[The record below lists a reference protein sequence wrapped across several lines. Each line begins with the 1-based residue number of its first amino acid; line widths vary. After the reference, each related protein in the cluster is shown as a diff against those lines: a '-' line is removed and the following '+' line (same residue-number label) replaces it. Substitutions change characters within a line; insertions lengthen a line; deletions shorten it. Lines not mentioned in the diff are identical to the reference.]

1 MTATPTEAP
10 VPQPP
15 KVSRFQQDAP
25 ERSEGDSDDDD
36 VDGNQRAG
44 ISPLQALTEHG
55 YRVQIKTSMDPK
67 VIVVPSARPL
77 TQTCKVDEDMEDGI
91 YRARTMDTHLPPHV
105 VVRALERVER
115 EGVTWSAMADPFA
128 ASAVRPSLTYAPST
142 PLRTQ
147 WSDPAKTLP
156 VYSELLVR
164 IPKLHL
170 SDHRLMTL
178 EDSVS
183 LQMRFLFHD
192 YTAKYA
198 AIASL
203 EHRLARLLS
212 LAPTASTHD
221 VHAEVDA
228 FVAIVTCIR
237 DAFQEVYL
245 KWSELKELRQKQQAT
260 LTPVL
265 LLLRPVDS
273 SATLKV
279 IQDFATQLESRE
291 SMHEDP
297 QLATAV
303 GALQEVLDAP
313 MCLDYVVRLSSDLS
327 ILGQPSEA
335 EALRRQHIRR
345 VRIHCELLV
354 NGNTVMETKAHAL
367 SWPSLSVDLNEF
379 VALRVTAKPTSMSL
393 RVYERVPATG
403 GIFYT
408 TTCWTSRPIPL
419 VMPGHAF
426 ATEICAAGAA
436 PTDEWYQFCHD
447 ASIPREAWS
456 QSFLSSAYYAN
467 AQRHTKGAVHVHLS
481 WKTTSDVHKIPV
493 KHARTIRPASDAERW
508 IGHRPEPVDDATHFS
523 HEAAFQHALGTLPT
537 LDPNA
542 PSDQAAVQ
550 LKAYHASR
558 STTEPLDLFRTALPS
573 SFVLSSYTGKS
584 QLKRHTL
591 LSLRDDDPHRH
602 AIFATPIPLS
612 EHVIAQQP
620 AYLDLVRPEVVAF
633 ERSLA
638 NEAMLAETKDG
649 LEYTKRR
656 LELRRHDFMER
667 VRSNHATRARDDKVS
682 AYAHLSTIVQEYPQ
696 PLLFKGWTP
705 DFSGWSTLFARKR
718 RLRPTRRVE
727 GPRSDLAVDRPD
739 ECQVYIQVQ
748 RLTNAFARR
757 GQPVEAPPKPAR
769 RRADDRHSDGD
780 NSAEDDDDDQPA
792 ASDGSANHVLV
803 EVSFQGHTRAT
814 SPSSGLHPMW
824 METVVLPFSPP
835 LHDWSPPALTR
846 IRDTITLTI
855 FDQVLVEDPVT
866 QHKDLQRRF
875 LGSVRVPFSTLY
887 HNAGEIIAPLRCV
900 VPYAHLGY
908 MRRVGKAS
916 RSRAAVDESNGMSSS
931 DAATFLSVMI
941 KTDPILAAPTPSS
954 TPITMQS
961 EPPAF
966 IRYAEKYVASVP
978 GLTLQHL
985 FVPAVSGEPTF
996 VTRYLRAQAPPAD
1009 LQGQPLRALARFVSL
1024 VPFLEDW
1031 HTYSGAIDVW
1041 AATQDFLDT
1050 QVGDW
1055 EEHAVLLANYFN
1067 WADDGQRRG
1076 STVKSYLVVGTAL
1089 PEGSGV
1095 YVVRC
1100 TAQHCTFW
1108 NACSGVAYDVRDLK
1122 CPLRSVLLVAS
1133 SDNVWANL
1141 HPTGTPCQLAW
1152 DAIESDARAWKPFF
1166 TAMTTKESL
1175 EAILP
1180 SVQAAT
1186 PQYLATPPSFVHDV
1200 QVELLESI
1208 KVAIRK
1214 LRSSHSTTIFNS
1226 DVSHHLH
1233 ELLTTLEAKYIANDV
1248 GDDHVPSLLAK
1259 YPRYD
1264 FHGGPFSFPFT
1275 DVQGIVDEMTQTHIH
1290 ATTTSGVEFGLAVHV
1305 HVYPNFVLAVWVYLA
1320 ALTPTYR

>member
-1 MTATPTEAP
+1 MTATPDKAP
-10 VPQPP
+10 AQAP

-25 ERSEGDSDDDD
+25 EMSDEDSDGDD
-36 VDGNQRAG
+36 DGNQRTAL
-44 ISPLQALTEHG
+44 PALTDHG
-55 YRVQIKTSMDPK
+55 HRVRIETRMDPK
-67 VIVVPSARPL
+67 VIVVPSARPP
-77 TQTCKVDEDMEDGI
+77 TQTCKVDEDMDDGI

-105 VVRALERVER
+105 LARAVERVER
-115 EGVTWSAMADPFA
+115 EGDTWSSMADPFA
-128 ASAVRPSLTYAPST
+128 ASAVRPSLTYAPPT
-142 PLRTQ
+142 PLRTH
-147 WSDPAKTLP
+147 WSDPAKVLP

-198 AIASL
+198 AMTSL

-212 LAPTASTHD
+212 LAPTASIHD
-221 VHAEVDA
+221 VHAEADA
-228 FVAIVTCIR
+228 FMAILTSVR
-237 DAFQEVYL
+237 DAFQEVYA

-273 SATLKV
+273 SATQTM
-279 IQDFATQLESRE
+279 IQDFATRLECHEHMR
-291 SMHEDP
+291 EDP

-303 GALQEVLDAP
+303 CALQGILDAP
-313 MCLDYVVRLSSDLS
+313 MCLNYVVRLSSDLS

-345 VRIHCELLV
+345 VRVHCELLV
-354 NGNTVMETKAHAL
+354 NGNTVMETKAHSL
-367 SWPSLSVDLNEF
+367 SWPSLSVDLNEY
-379 VALRVTAKPTSMSL
+379 VALRVTAKPNSMSL
-393 RVYERVPATG
+393 KVYERVPATG

-447 ASIPREAWS
+447 AVIPREAWS
-456 QSFLSSAYYAN
+456 HSFLSSAYYAN

-493 KHARTIRPASDAERW
+493 KHARSIRLASDAGRW

-550 LKAYHASR
+550 LMAYHTGR
-558 STTEPLDLFRTALPS
+558 STTQTLDLFRTELPS

-591 LSLRDDDPHRH
+591 LTLRDDDPHRH

-612 EHVIAQQP
+612 EHTIAQQP

-638 NEAMLAETKDG
+638 NEAMLAETRDG

-682 AYAHLSTIVQEYPQ
+682 AYGHLSTIVQEYPQ

-718 RLRPTRRVE
+718 RLRPTRKVE

-757 GQPVEAPPKPAR
+757 GQRVEAPPKPAR
-769 RRADDRHSDGD
+769 RRPDHRSDDD
-780 NSAEDDDDDQPA
+780 NSAEDDDDDDHPV
-792 ASDGSANHVLV
+792 DGGANQVLV

-824 METVVLPFSPP
+824 METVVVPFSPP

-855 FDQVLVEDPVT
+855 FDQVLLEDPVT
-866 QHKDLQRRF
+866 QRKDPQRRF

-887 HNAGEIIAPLRCV
+887 HNAGEIVAPLRCV

-916 RSRAAVDESNGMSSS
+916 RFRGAHDESNGTSSS

-941 KTDPILAAPTPSS
+941 KTDPILAAPTPAS
-954 TPITMQS
+954 TPITVHS

-996 VTRYLRAQAPPAD
+996 ITRYLRAQAPPAD

-1076 STVKSYLVVGTAL
+1076 HVKSYLVVGTAL

-1100 TAQHCTFW
+1100 TPQHCTFW
-1108 NACSGVAYDVRDLK
+1108 NACSGVAYDVRDPK

-1141 HPTGTPCQLAW
+1141 RPTMAPCQLAW
-1152 DAIESDARAWKPFF
+1152 DTIESDMRAWKPFF
-1166 TAMTTKESL
+1166 TAQTSKEAL

-1180 SVQAAT
+1180 SVQAAN

-1214 LRSSHSTTIFNS
+1214 LRSSHSTTVFNS
-1226 DVSHHLH
+1226 DVSFHLQ
-1233 ELLTTLEAKYIANDV
+1233 EVLRTLEAKYIASDV
-1248 GDDHVPSLLAK
+1248 GDDDHVPALLAK

-1275 DVQGIVDEMTQTHIH
+1275 DVQAIVDEITQTHIH
-1290 ATTTSGVEFGLAVHV
+1290 ATTMSGVEFGLAVHV

-1320 ALTPTYR
+1320 AITPTYR